1 MDRPLKGEAKVKK
14 KFHAVYFDGI
24 TFGMEIETGTKA
36 YEYFKKSVKDEMA
49 YSIFGDPI
57 KVLAVPHMAVAAI
70 MEGAHW
76 LVSTEKYLNKF
87 YIDGFKKSEEIY
99 IKYSDDPIDFRTR
112 KKQLL

>member
-1 MDRPLKGEAKVKK
+1 M
-14 KFHAVYFDGI
+14 YFDGI

-70 MEGAHW
+70 MEEAHW
-76 LVSTEKYLNKF
+76 LVSTEKYLNIRRRIW
-87 YIDGFKKSEEIY
+87 YRVQRRLIGVQTPTE
-99 IKYSDDPIDFRTR
+99 
-112 KKQLL
+112 LG